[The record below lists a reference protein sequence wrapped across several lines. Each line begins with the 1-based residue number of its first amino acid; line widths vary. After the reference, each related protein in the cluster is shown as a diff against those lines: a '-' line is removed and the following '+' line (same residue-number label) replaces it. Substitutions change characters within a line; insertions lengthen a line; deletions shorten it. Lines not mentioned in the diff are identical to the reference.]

1 METKIQPEIVHD
13 KIYSWSNKSKD
24 IPFKSNKKCVGNG
37 EEKLACELNITSP
50 IGGQNST
57 VDLKHP
63 NIGNISVKDMTHDDC
78 TLGAECTQEMR
89 KIFRKIVNL
98 FVAWIEKYQQSCELA
113 KKFHSSINKKNG
125 SSILTILEGIDR
137 CELSKTNLMELN
149 KNLEELKKIK
159 VDTKVIYDSLNS
171 EYIDDIIYNM
181 ENKSLQEMLNDCI
194 RKEAINMTLII
205 VYKDKGW
212 IIIKD
217 YSKLSCPRITRG
229 SPRINYN

>member
-1 METKIQPEIVHD
+1 METKIQPEIVHE
-13 KIYSWSNKSKD
+13 WSNKSKD

-37 EEKLACELNITSP
+37 EEKLASELDITSP

-57 VDLKHP
+57 VDLEHP
-63 NIGNISVKDMTHDDC
+63 NIGNISVKDMTRDDC
-78 TLGAECTQEMR
+78 TLGSECTQGMR
-89 KIFRKIVNL
+89 KIFRKTVNL
-98 FVAWIEKYQQSCELA
+98 FVAWIEKYGQSCELA
-113 KKFHSSINKKNG
+113 KKFHSYINTKNG
-125 SSILTILEGIDR
+125 YSRLTIFEGIDR
-137 CELSKTNLMELN
+137 YELSKTNLMELN

-171 EYIDDIIYNM
+171 EYIDDIICNM
-181 ENKSLQEMLNDCI
+181 GDKSLQEMLNDCV

-212 IIIKD
+212 ILIKD

-229 SPRINYN
+229 SPRINYT